1 MCEIAPAGV
10 TKWAGILHVAHEW
23 GIEPAQICA
32 AGDDVNDLPMI
43 RGAGLGIAMGNAQ
56 TDVLAAAD
64 LIVHSHDEDG
74 IVEIA
79 DLLLDGLSYPAP
91 LAGTDRLNQ

>member
-1 MCEIAPAGV
+1 
-10 TKWAGILHVAHEW
+10 
-23 GIEPAQICA
+23 
-32 AGDDVNDLPMI
+32 
-43 RGAGLGIAMGNAQ
+43 MGNAQ

-79 DLLLDGLSYPAP
+79 DLLLAGLSYPAP